1 MIEITAVA
9 RDKIKGILNKNPGKC
24 LRIVVE
30 GDGCAGP
37 YLRLSLDEVGANEV
51 LTNVN
56 GIHLLISDE
65 VKRHAEVTTIKIFL
79 NDIGKDLL

>member
-1 MIEITAVA
+1 MIEITDVA
-9 RDKIKGILNKNPGKC
+9 KNKIKEILDRNPGKY

-51 LTNVN
+51 LTNIN
-56 GIHLLISDE
+56 GIDLLISDE

>member
-1 MIEITAVA
+1 MIEITDVA
-9 RDKIKGILNKNPGKC
+9 KNKIKEILDRNPGKY
-24 LRIVVE
+24 LRIVAE

-56 GIHLLISDE
+56 GIDLLISDE